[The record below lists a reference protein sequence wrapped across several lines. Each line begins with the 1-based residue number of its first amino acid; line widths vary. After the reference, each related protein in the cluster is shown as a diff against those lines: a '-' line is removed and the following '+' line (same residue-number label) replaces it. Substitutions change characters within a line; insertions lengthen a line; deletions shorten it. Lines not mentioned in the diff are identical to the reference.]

1 MEIHEALR
9 SYSQSY
15 NMLIESDR
23 YLIMATS
30 RDKNQDT
37 DNEKHSQS
45 QSRTPSPLMDSDLK
59 AEGNNEE
66 ITSKDRIKSESQE
79 EEDFIE
85 TCSCGHSRNHHLVT
99 PRATYTTWGTFWI
112 TIMGVSATPL
122 RVEFICRMCNEK
134 FDFEIDPE
142 RLKDFY

>member
-1 MEIHEALR
+1 MKIYEVLR
-9 SYSQSY
+9 SYSQSD
-15 NMLIESDR
+15 NMLIEPDR
-23 YLIMATS
+23 CLVMATS

-45 QSRTPSPLMDSDLK
+45 QSSTSLPLVDSDLN

-66 ITSKDRIKSESQE
+66 IISEDRIESQQ
-79 EEDFIE
+79 EEDFVE

-99 PRATYTTWGTFWI
+99 PRATYTAWGTFWI
-112 TIMGVSATPL
+112 TIMGVSATPI
-122 RVEFICRMCNEK
+122 RVDFICRICNEK